1 MQMAES
7 EQAPDA
13 DGQMGRGVVRWRF
26 NPAVT
31 PLVEVRVRRQP
42 AQHGVDLGVAG
53 AVPGG

>member
-1 MQMAES
+1 MQVGS
-7 EQAPDA
+7 WA
-13 DGQMGRGVVRWRF
+13 DGQVSSDGAS
-26 NPAVT
+26 NQAVT